1 MFDLNEGI
9 SQRYLGIVGARSLTA
24 HVLDRNALQNMWHLA
39 LYFGGLPLGG
49 LLFPALVV
57 YALTLGDYEP
67 HGGLRAAKVK
77 AAQIPAGR
85 LD

>member
-1 MFDLNEGI
+1 
-9 SQRYLGIVGARSLTA
+9 
-24 HVLDRNALQNMWHLA
+24 MWHLA

>member
-1 MFDLNEGI
+1 M
-9 SQRYLGIVGARSLTA
+9 
-24 HVLDRNALQNMWHLA
+24 NALQNMWHLA

-57 YALTLGDYEP
+57 YAFTLGDYEP
-67 HGGLRAAKVK
+67 HGGLCGEGQSR
-77 AAQIPAGR
+77 PDTGRR

>member
-1 MFDLNEGI
+1 MN
-9 SQRYLGIVGARSLTA
+9 T
-24 HVLDRNALQNMWHLA
+24 LQNMWHLA

-49 LLFPALVV
+49 LLFAALVV
-57 YALTLGDYEP
+57 YAFTLGEDEP

-77 AAQIPAGR
+77 VAQIPAAR